1 MTNIKHPIKP
11 ALIMCYSD
19 PANDPRP
26 NRMIRC
32 LKDEYKVTVAGTKE
46 PNIKGIN
53 TLIVPEI
60 VSKSLVGKIMNA
72 AFLKLRFFERIL
84 WTKEMQILQ
93 NKLLSQN
100 FDLIITHDLMLLPL
114 ALSVKKNAKVIFDAR
129 EYYPRHLEDRFVW
142 RFFFQRFNE
151 FICTAYLHQCDKMIT
166 VSESFAL
173 EYQRQYRVKPKVV
186 MSFPSYCHI
195 QPSLTNPDRI
205 RLIHHGNANVSR
217 RIELMIEMMDYVDE
231 RFTLDL
237 MLMPTQPAYLKKL
250 VNMVSQRQNVRIIP
264 PVSYT
269 EIVPFT
275 NQYDLGLF
283 FVQPSTF
290 NLQYTLA
297 NKLFEFIQA
306 RLAVAVSPTEMKK
319 IVEKYDCGI
328 VARDF
333 EPKSLAEGLNKLSLE
348 KLTYYKKQSH
358 EAAKKLTAEN
368 NCSKIKEII
377 IDIGCYNV
385 GKNKTL

>member
-1 MTNIKHPIKP
+1 MTYIKHPIKP

>member
-93 NKLLSQN
+93 NKLLMQN

-114 ALSVKKNAKVIFDAR
+114 AISVKKNAKVIFDAR
-129 EYYPRHLEDRFVW
+129 EYYPRHLEDQFVW

-151 FICTAYLHQCDKMIT
+151 FLCNAYLHQCNKMIT
-166 VSESFAL
+166 VSESIAL
-173 EYQRQYRVKPKVV
+173 EYHRQYRVKPEVV

-205 RLIHHGNANVSR
+205 SLIHHGNANVSR

>member
-26 NRMIRC
+26 HRMIRC

-151 FICTAYLHQCDKMIT
+151 FFCNAYLHQCNKMIT

-186 MSFPSYCHI
+186 MS
-195 QPSLTNPDRI
+195 
-205 RLIHHGNANVSR
+205 
-217 RIELMIEMMDYVDE
+217 
-231 RFTLDL
+231 
-237 MLMPTQPAYLKKL
+237 
-250 VNMVSQRQNVRIIP
+250 
-264 PVSYT
+264 
-269 EIVPFT
+269 
-275 NQYDLGLF
+275 
-283 FVQPSTF
+283 
-290 NLQYTLA
+290 
-297 NKLFEFIQA
+297 
-306 RLAVAVSPTEMKK
+306 
-319 IVEKYDCGI
+319 
-328 VARDF
+328 
-333 EPKSLAEGLNKLSLE
+333 
-348 KLTYYKKQSH
+348 
-358 EAAKKLTAEN
+358 
-368 NCSKIKEII
+368 
-377 IDIGCYNV
+377 
-385 GKNKTL
+385 